1 MSAGP
6 TGPISGNLI
15 SPVNIDTA
23 VTTDCNLYWQ
33 KPVTAAAGNTT
44 TLTLIGQTND
54 PLTPDQV
61 IVVNV
66 PVAEMKNALIY
77 DSLWEAPQ
85 DGATVPG
92 EQPYPH
98 VTFNPKLLADNA
110 VADGDS
116 LTAEGRFLT
125 VDAEPSVARPTFTD
139 DNGDNSLWTLQSYFM
154 NSAFAFGSSSVIGQV
169 PAETVKKVEAGK
181 LVVDALSGDGLP
193 SGELFEAG
201 DPILL
206 GDYKYIGTTDENFVL
221 ELFKQAVA
229 AGKVKAATPSASG
242 GAPTSTAEAADVT
255 GFSKVDF
262 KVNDS
267 ITIYV
272 TYNMT
277 KKKKV
282 KLDTAANG
290 GAAKFTIT
298 IDGEEVELEEDQEET
313 STPTSVVVAY
323 QFVAI

>member
-1 MSAGP
+1 MSGANKP
-6 TGPISGNLI
+6 SNI
-15 SPVNIDTA
+15 PVDIDTA
-23 VTTDCNLYWQ
+23 VETDCNLYWQ
-33 KPVTAAAGNTT
+33 KPVSAAAANTT

-98 VTFNPKLLADNA
+98 VTFNPKLLADSA
-110 VADGDS
+110 VADADS

-125 VDAEPSVARPTFTD
+125 VEAEPSVAAPTFAD
-139 DNGDNSLWTLQSYFM
+139 DRGDDSLWTLQSYFM
-154 NSAFAFGSSSVIGQV
+154 NSAFSFGSSSVIGQV
-169 PAETVKKVEAGK
+169 PAESVKKVEAGK
-181 LVVDALSGDGLP
+181 LVVDVLSGDGLP
-193 SGELFEAG
+193 SGDLFEQSDA
-201 DPILL
+201 PILADEYTYT
-206 GDYKYIGTTDENFVL
+206 GSGDENFVL

-229 AGKVKAATPSASG
+229 AGKIKAATASSTG
-242 GAPTSTAEAADVT
+242 GAPTSTAEPADAA

-282 KLDTAANG
+282 KLDTADT
-290 GAAKFTIT
+290 GADAKFTIMVNGVAT
-298 IDGEEVELEEDQEET
+298 ELKTDDDET
-313 STPTSVVVAY
+313 STVTSVVVAY
-323 QFVAI
+323 QFVAV